1 MKTLLTIV
9 LACCLLVSGFIPA
22 IRVITSPMAAR
33 PVQTTSEQKTEP
45 DKPVTLRC
53 RVTVYTP
60 YDDGGRW
67 GYETATGAKSQ
78 HLTTCAVDP
87 SFIPLGSV
95 IRVDGADEELYLTAV
110 DTGSA
115 VKGEHIDIFYD
126 GTIPASEEWADGFGE
141 YAEVTIYGD

>member
-1 MKTLLTIV
+1 MKTLITVILSF
-9 LACCLLVSGFIPA
+9 CLLVSGFVPA

-33 PVQTTSEQKTEP
+33 PLQTTSGQKTEQ

-67 GYETATGAKSQ
+67 GYETATGATSK
-78 HLTTCAVDP
+78 HLRTCAVDP
-87 SFIPLGSV
+87 EVIPLGSV
-95 IRVDGADEELYLTAV
+95 IRVDGAGEVLYLTAV

-126 GTIPASEEWADGFGE
+126 GTIPASEEWAGGFGE
-141 YAEVTIYGD
+141 FAEVTVYG